1 MPASGTIRPAMFR
14 YGAVRHGS
22 FGLCPQSIVPPA
34 RRAVFQL
41 FSRFSVFL
49 RLLFSKTGLYYFLII
64 TARWCNGSTSDSGS
78 FSLGSSPGRAATFLS
93 TRSRSCDM
101 PCVFFAFDSGQ
112 IDRVVL
118 LTCFPA
124 ASVSFQSM
132 SARMLREDKTAES
145 KSIKIY
151 KKVSRFIKFFY
162 KKLKKIKKRACFFGE
177 TGYSK

>member
-1 MPASGTIRPAMFR
+1 
-14 YGAVRHGS
+14 
-22 FGLCPQSIVPPA
+22 
-34 RRAVFQL
+34 
-41 FSRFSVFL
+41 
-49 RLLFSKTGLYYFLII
+49 
-64 TARWCNGSTSDSGS
+64 
-78 FSLGSSPGRAATFLS
+78 LS

-118 LTCFPA
+118 LPCFPA